1 MLRLD
6 ILLFHY
12 WAFQHSTWLLM
23 TYNKH
28 HGSPIPLGAIL
39 EQVGGVHSSP
49 TIGMPLSFLYT
60 YQKIEKCVRFKYS
73 KSACLSKILIKETS
87 LYKFVKLSHTKL
99 RFVSDVHVVG
109 VNFRQRC
116 VETC

>member
-1 MLRLD
+1 
-6 ILLFHY
+6 
-12 WAFQHSTWLLM
+12 M

-28 HGSPIPLGAIL
+28 HGSPTPLGPIL

-60 YQKIEKCVRFKYS
+60 YQKIKKCVRFRCS
-73 KSACLSKILIKETS
+73 KSECLSNIKKKETN
-87 LYKFVKLSHTKL
+87 LYKFVKFFHTKL
-99 RFVSDVHVVG
+99 RFLSDVHVVG
-109 VNFRQRC
+109 VNLMQRC